1 MPQIIDIEL
10 VIYIYI
16 ICIYRFTFAAVDC
29 GNRVMVIM
37 IPSLDAVLDSI
48 YRCAEKK
55 ASHTQDVTHGQYLY
69 IYTLYIVYC
78 IYIILDTWLSK
89 CQKHKMSCW
98 NIWRSEHVGNQ
109 CGCGSFLV
117 TSSQIGGGSE
127 NWGSP
132 KPQVSIAKWSN
143 LGWFGVPPIF
153 GHLLLGL
160 NHRNLLMRPVFPQ
173 WWLHFA
179 RFFWKASTTSHVLG
193 YARHGAWCQH
203 VPTTLSF
210 ITLTF
215 LHFLPSIQAFFWIGL
230 TMLN

>member
-1 MPQIIDIEL
+1 MGN
-10 VIYIYI
+10 IYIYI
-16 ICIYRFTFAAVDC
+16 
-29 GNRVMVIM
+29 
-37 IPSLDAVLDSI
+37 
-48 YRCAEKK
+48 
-55 ASHTQDVTHGQYLY
+55 
-69 IYTLYIVYC
+69 YIVYC
-78 IYIILDTWLSK
+78 ILYIYNIRYLAF
-89 CQKHKMSCW
+89 KMS
-98 NIWRSEHVGNQ
+98 
-109 CGCGSFLV
+109 GSTRWAAETFGGRNMWGINAAAVHFLWLRPKL
-117 TSSQIGGGSE
+117 GGGSE

-173 WWLHFA
+173 CWLHFA

-210 ITLTF
+210 RTLTF

>member
-1 MPQIIDIEL
+1 MGN
-10 VIYIYI
+10 IYI
-16 ICIYRFTFAAVDC
+16 
-29 GNRVMVIM
+29 
-37 IPSLDAVLDSI
+37 
-48 YRCAEKK
+48 
-55 ASHTQDVTHGQYLY
+55 Y

-89 CQKHKMSCW
+89 CQEAQDELLKHLEVGTCGESMRLRFISCDFVPNW
-98 NIWRSEHVGNQ
+98 
-109 CGCGSFLV
+109 
-117 TSSQIGGGSE
+117 GGF
-127 NWGSP
+127 WKLGSP

-210 ITLTF
+210 RTLTF